1 MKTLKMSWIAVAVLL
16 VTASVVCAQDR
27 GLVMA
32 HRGGSY
38 EFDENTLAAF
48 LGSYEKGLRGFETD
62 VRMTKDGELVIL
74 HDAAPDRTYEGVTGR
89 VEEKNAAEL
98 RGLKTKQSGQPFLFL
113 DDLLAAFAD
122 KPGVYFEFEMKTDKD
137 FYPDEV
143 LETYCKK
150 LYDRVTA
157 KRPEGSFYV
166 FTSFDQRPLKV
177 IKRLDPQADVM
188 FISGGPCTEE
198 LVKTAQDL
206 GAGRVACGI
215 DQTSRAQVRNA
226 QKAGLRVNVWP
237 GHTVADYELGMALG
251 ADVLCTDIPVK
262 VMEWKNGKQSE

>member
-1 MKTLKMSWIAVAVLL
+1 MLKICLTVATALLMAVSVL
-16 VTASVVCAQDR
+16 CAQDR

-32 HRGGSY
+32 HRGGAH

-62 VRMTKDGELVIL
+62 VRTTKDGDLVIL
-74 HDAAPDRTYEGVTGR
+74 HDATLDRTYEGMTGR
-89 VEEKNAAEL
+89 VEEKTAAEL

-137 FYPDEV
+137 VYTDEV

-150 LYDRVTA
+150 LYDSVSA
-157 KRPEGSFYV
+157 KCPEGSFYV

-188 FISGGPCTEE
+188 YITGGPCTEDI
-198 LVKTAQDL
+198 VKMAQEL
-206 GAGRVACGI
+206 GARRVACGI
-215 DQTSRAQVRNA
+215 DQTSQAQVRNA
-226 QKAGLRVNVWP
+226 QKAGFRVNLWP
-237 GHTVADYELGMALG
+237 GHTVEDYELGIALG

-262 VMEWKNGKQSE
+262 VMEWKNSKK